1 MAAKSSAPSPVGQ
14 FVVDANEFTKGL
26 RSESD
31 RGAAL
36 VGMAYLED
44 LLDHLVRLH
53 MVDEPGHG
61 CLPPLPF
68 SPVAIRGSTTDSE
81 GCQSERVHHRGHGQF
96 AREESKVES

>member
-36 VGMAYLED
+36 V
-44 LLDHLVRLH
+44 
-53 MVDEPGHG
+53 
-61 CLPPLPF
+61 
-68 SPVAIRGSTTDSE
+68 
-81 GCQSERVHHRGHGQF
+81 